1 MKKPPVAG
9 IILAAGR
16 SRRMGRDK
24 LLLDW
29 QGKPILQHVI
39 DAACGSDLSPLL
51 LVVNQENTVLIN
63 HINLEPCRLI
73 RHRGEVYSDSLRAGL
88 AALDANCAG
97 VMFLLGDQ
105 PLVTTET
112 IAQLI
117 AAFQL
122 EPDRW
127 VAPLFQ
133 GRRGN
138 PVIAPAAWFDH
149 IHSLQGDTGP
159 RRSLL
164 DPAARLNLVDV
175 ADAGVVFDVDT
186 PDDLHKLH
194 TGNFLAGIKKP
205 S

>member
-51 LVVNQENTVLIN
+51 LVVNQENTVLID
-63 HINLEPCRLI
+63 HMDLGFCRLI

-88 AALDANCAG
+88 AALDAHCAG
-97 VMFLLGDQ
+97 AMFLLGDQ
-105 PLVTTET
+105 PLVTTKT
-112 IAQLI
+112 ITQLI
-117 AAFQL
+117 TAFQE

-133 GRRGN
+133 GQRGN

-149 IHSLQGDTGP
+149 ILALTGDTGP

-164 DPAARLNLVDV
+164 DPNARLNLVQVD
-175 ADAGVVFDVDT
+175 DPGVVFDVDT
-186 PDDLHKLH
+186 PADFQRLRKNHAED
-194 TGNFLAGIKKP
+194 IKKP